1 MVKHGDRP
9 KGKNV
14 RLYNI
19 WSQMCERCNNPSFV
33 GFSQYGGRGISV
45 CSEWLKSYEAF
56 KKWALDNGYNDELT
70 IDRIDVDGNY
80 EPNNC
85 RWATPKEQANNRRT
99 NRMLSYSGETH
110 NVESWCCITGLPRH
124 IVDGRLRRGWSVEKT
139 LSTPV
144 LTKGGKVRES

>member
-9 KGKNV
+9 KGKKV

-19 WSQMCERCNNPSFV
+19 WSHMCERCNNPNFIH
-33 GFSQYGGRGISV
+33 FRQYGGRGISV
-45 CSEWLKSYEAF
+45 CSEWLESYESF
-56 KKWALDNGYNDELT
+56 KKWALANGYQDGLT
-70 IDRIDVDGNY
+70 LDRIDNNGDY
-80 EPNNC
+80 TPSNC

-99 NRMLSYSGETH
+99 NRMLTYNGEIH
-110 NVESWCCITGLPRH
+110 NIEGWCYITGLPRH